1 LPSPSPESPL
11 RYRTPM
17 IFLRLALLPK
27 GRIFPFEHKLRG
39 IRCCAVSD
47 SSVLLLCTSGDEAKP
62 LPSKRFWLQKIAKHL
77 YSLEQISAASK
88 TKPSTFLLSFHH
100 TMTHFTLETLV
111 PKYSSLESVS
121 TLTKHKN
128 SILSKNEFKIF
139 LFCIIYYNIVI

>member
-1 LPSPSPESPL
+1 MNCLPPSPESPL

-77 YSLEQISAASK
+77 YSLEQISAVSK
-88 TKPSTFLLSFHH
+88 NKTITFLLSFHH
-100 TMTHFTLETLV
+100 TMTHVTLETLV
-111 PKYSSLESVS
+111 PKYSSLASVR
-121 TLTKHKN
+121 KPA
-128 SILSKNEFKIF
+128 
-139 LFCIIYYNIVI
+139 LFWRQSVN

>member
-47 SSVLLLCTSGDEAKP
+47 SSVLLLCTSGDEAKS

-77 YSLEQISAASK
+77 YSLEQISAVSK
-88 TKPSTFLLSFHH
+88 TKPSPSCLAFTTPLPSKRFGYRKLPNTCTVLSKFLLQAKQNHQPSCLA
-100 TMTHFTLETLV
+100 FTT
-111 PKYSSLESVS
+111 P
-121 TLTKHKN
+121 
-128 SILSKNEFKIF
+128 
-139 LFCIIYYNIVI
+139 